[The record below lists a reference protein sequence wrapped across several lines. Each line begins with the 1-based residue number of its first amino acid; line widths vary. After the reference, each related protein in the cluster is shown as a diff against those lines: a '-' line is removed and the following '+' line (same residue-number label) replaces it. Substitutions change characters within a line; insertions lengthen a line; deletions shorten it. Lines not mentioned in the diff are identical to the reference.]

1 MWYISGVYKI
11 RQNFQLDFD
20 RPELWLPHG
29 KLVLHGREDENHLG
43 DDDRPEEGD
52 VHCTHP
58 DKHFWW
64 GVEGDRCRMQP

>member
-1 MWYISGVYKI
+1 MLYISGVYKI

-58 DKHFWW
+58 DMRGLSLKL
-64 GVEGDRCRMQP
+64 